1 MNFYTL
7 EMNEAEKVFV
17 VHAIKDM
24 ADYLIDQIEDSVCAE
39 EDDEPMS
46 MDESAKTLVDN
57 VIANATREI
66 EVLKEQIA
74 ERDKEIAI
82 LREEMT
88 IPVKKEIAT
97 LREKLATPVAVHHTV
112 KEKGLN
118 PAPYG
123 LKKDGTPAKKRGR
136 KSTKGN

>member
-39 EDDEPMS
+39 EDDESMS

-74 ERDKEIAI
+74 ERDKEIVR
-82 LREEMT
+82 LREEMA
-88 IPVKKEIAT
+88 I
-97 LREKLATPVAVHHTV
+97 PVAVHHTV
-112 KEKGLN
+112 KENGLN
-118 PAPYG
+118 PAPHG